1 MGTERRQRFS
11 VPMGNRM
18 KLVKSK
24 FVSVMLLSGVAAFA
38 LPISTSHA
46 QQQLTANAP
55 PDTTIVGPTTTTDR
69 SITLESDDVQTS
81 AEHHYHSPAERA
93 KDDLL
98 ITKVKSSLAERGI
111 SNQYPVEVDCD
122 HGTILLSGVVA
133 SADAARQAETIAL
146 NTTGV
151 VGVKDK
157 LTWR

>member
-11 VPMGNRM
+11 VPIGDRM
-18 KLVKSK
+18 KLVKGK
-24 FVSVMLLSGVAAFA
+24 FVSVMLLSTVAAFA
-38 LPISTSHA
+38 LPVSNSHA
-46 QQQLTANAP
+46 QQQMTANAP
-55 PDTTIVGPTTTTDR
+55 ETTIVGPATATDR
-69 SITLESDDVQTS
+69 SITLENDTAQTS
-81 AEHHYHSPAERA
+81 AEHYYNSPAERA

-133 SADAARQAETIAL
+133 SADAARKAETIAL